1 MLDLSNALEV
11 RRVYSSNSRTQ
22 EVSNAYFYKN
32 KAVTKLEYEPAD
44 IPKLPI
50 KKEYSPSPG
59 NVLYIGVGCN
69 IPRIKLRDL
78 LLNNYAKTTND
89 ITKATHIF
97 VDTTFQKMVKTTW
110 LHTVSK
116 KQLVQFVELLAEEH
130 LDPDEVENITDLIKD
145 LPDDE
150 QINICNGTKYHIEN
164 RSCSLFNGVNKVITN
179 PNSRSSYMN
188 YVDSEHEDNWRH
200 IMSNLDK
207 VYDYK
212 CLISHIN
219 ADDSITIT
227 EEVFQQLCN
236 MFESE
241 DQDNHILAMEIMANC
256 NYIESLM
263 YIEILFTDYGRKI
276 NDCNTKRHVNFK
288 SLVDFLDKNLNYLG
302 NTSSHD
308 IIDSL
313 IEKNVVTLDALKYIL
328 NRYTDD
334 FYHDTE
340 HFQVKQLTLSDKLAK
355 ILNVNYIKT
364 LKEDY
369 VPEVIE
375 EQIEEEKEVK
385 PEEFNWVE

>member
-11 RRVYSSNSRTQ
+11 RRVYSANSRTQ
-22 EVSNAYFYKN
+22 EVTNAYFDKN
-32 KAVTKLEYEPAD
+32 KAVTKLEYEPAYLND
-44 IPKLPI
+44 LPI

-59 NVLYIGVGCN
+59 DVLYIGIGCN

-116 KQLVQFVELLAEEH
+116 KQLAQFVELLAEDH
-130 LDPDEVENITDLIKD
+130 LDPNEVEDIDNLIKD
-145 LPDDE
+145 LPGDE
-150 QINICNGTKYHIEN
+150 QINVCNGTKYHIED

-179 PNSRSSYMN
+179 SKGRSSYMN

-207 VYDYK
+207 VYNYK

-227 EEVFQQLCN
+227 EEVFQQLCS

-241 DQDNHILAMEIMANC
+241 DEDNHILAMEIMANC

-288 SLVDFLDKNLNYLG
+288 SLVDFLDKNLNYL
-302 NTSSHD
+302 NSSSSQT

-313 IEKNVVTLDALKYIL
+313 IDKNVVTLDALKYIL

-334 FYHDTE
+334 FYHSSE
-340 HFQVKQLTLSDKLAK
+340 YFEVKQVTLSDKLAK
-355 ILNVNYIKT
+355 MLNVNYIKT
-364 LKEDY
+364 VKEDY

-375 EQIEEEKEVK
+375 EQIEEKEVK

>member
-1 MLDLSNALEV
+1 MLDLSYALEI
-11 RRVYSSNSRTQ
+11 RRSYSSNSRTQ
-22 EVSNAYFYKN
+22 EVDAAYFYKN

-50 KKEYSPSPG
+50 KQKYSPSPG
-59 NVLYIGVGCN
+59 DVLYIGPGCN

-97 VDTTFQKMVKTTW
+97 VDTTFQKMVKNIW

-116 KQLVQFVELLAEEH
+116 NQLVQFVELLAKEELH
-130 LDPDEVENITDLIKD
+130 SDEVEDITDVMKD
-145 LPDDE
+145 LPGNE
-150 QINICNGTKYHIEN
+150 QINVDSGTKYHIEN

-179 PNSRSSYMN
+179 SNSRSSYMN
-188 YVDSEHEDNWRH
+188 YVDSEHEDNWRY

-227 EEVFQQLCN
+227 EEVFQQLCS

-263 YIEILFTDYGRKI
+263 YIEILFTDHGHKI
-276 NDCNTKRHVNFK
+276 NDCSTKRHVNFK
-288 SLVDFLDKNLNYLG
+288 SLVDFLDKNLNYL
-302 NTSSHD
+302 SSSNSHG

-313 IEKNVVTLDALKYIL
+313 IEKNVVTLDALKYVL

-355 ILNVNYIKT
+355 MLNVNYIKT

-369 VPEVIE
+369 VPEIIE

>member
-59 NVLYIGVGCN
+59 DVLYIGVGCN

-78 LLNNYAKTTND
+78 LLDNYAKTTND

-97 VDTTFQKMVKTTW
+97 VDTTFQKMIKSTW
-110 LHTVSK
+110 LNTVSK
-116 KQLVQFVELLAEEH
+116 KQLGQFVELLAEEH

-188 YVDSEHEDNWRH
+188 YVDLEHEDNWRH

-212 CLISHIN
+212 CLISHIS

>member
-59 NVLYIGVGCN
+59 DVLYIGVGCN

-78 LLNNYAKTTND
+78 LLDNYAKTTND

-97 VDTTFQKMVKTTW
+97 VDTTFQKMIKSTW
-110 LHTVSK
+110 LNTVSK
-116 KQLVQFVELLAEEH
+116 KQLGQFVELLAEEH

-188 YVDSEHEDNWRH
+188 YVDLEHEDNWRH